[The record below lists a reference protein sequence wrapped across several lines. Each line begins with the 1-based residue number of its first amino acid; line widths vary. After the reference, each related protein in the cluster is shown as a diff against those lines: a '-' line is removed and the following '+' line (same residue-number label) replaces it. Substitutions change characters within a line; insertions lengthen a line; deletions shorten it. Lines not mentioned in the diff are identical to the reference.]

1 MQDEFEVVCDVS
13 KKLDGAGIGYML
25 TGSMA
30 LNFYTNPRMT
40 RDIDVVVEVDRE
52 DVSRLMNLFGA
63 DYYISQE
70 AVQESVVR
78 ASMFNIVHNE
88 SLIKVDCIVR
98 KPGRF
103 RVNEFDRRQRVT
115 IEGFDTWIVSKE
127 DLILSKLYWAKD
139 SHSEMQLR
147 DVKNL
152 VSTGC
157 DSGYIESWTAE
168 LGVDSLWKEITWHE

>member
-1 MQDEFEVVCDVS
+1 MQDELHVVRDVS
-13 KKLDGAGIGYML
+13 KRLDSAKIGYML

-40 RDIDVVVEVDRE
+40 RDIDVVVEVKRE
-52 DVSRLMNLFGA
+52 DAARLVDLFSP
-63 DYYISQE
+63 DYYISAE
-70 AVQESVVR
+70 AVRESL
-78 ASMFNIVHNE
+78 AHEAMFNVVHNE

-98 KPGRF
+98 KQGRF
-103 RVNEFDRRQRVT
+103 RQNEFDRRQRVA

-139 SHSEMQLR
+139 SHSELQLR

-152 VSTGC
+152 TSTGC
-157 DSGYIESWTAE
+157 DRDYIQSWTAE
-168 LGVDSLWKEITWHE
+168 LGVDNLWKEIVGS